1 MYKTVGRYIPES
13 RDQPE
18 VIEREYYGQ
27 GMIYK
32 NWEAYYDTAY
42 PDQVCYIPELSDSLY
57 TRQDFLDICNGQPEI
72 ADRIFEEVDWQSP
85 ETCLEDQWYE
95 ELAICPDCKKWY
107 WCYDVEKCP
116 NCGNVKEHEMDQK
129 TELYQKYIDILENLG
144 WSVSSYTGDG
154 RVEIEK
160 YSPAGEDFI
169 ICVDAADFPKS
180 VFEYAENFDVDE
192 HIAMWIEGKENGT
205 AGVPS
210 TRELVCDAEEIEKML
225 QELSDALNNLET
237 PNKTTCDAEENKWN
251 CEVNLNV
258 IVTEEDIDDIMVSA
272 LEGGITYWCR
282 EAEVIGERLGEGW
295 GHEQIARGGILRLYD
310 AEDGG
315 YYDLNREKFLSG
327 LKKYLE
333 HPLYDG
339 MILRGI
345 HEDRMELDCGM
356 IDAPA
361 ADQIIQ
367 YALFGEIMYA

>member
-1 MYKTVGRYIPES
+1 MCKTVGKYIPES

-32 NWEAYYDTAY
+32 NWEAYYDTAH

-116 NCGNVKEHEMDQK
+116 NCGNGKENEMDQK
-129 TELYQKYIDILENLG
+129 TEK
-144 WSVSSYTGDG
+144 
-154 RVEIEK
+154 
-160 YSPAGEDFI
+160 
-169 ICVDAADFPKS
+169 
-180 VFEYAENFDVDE
+180 
-192 HIAMWIEGKENGT
+192 
-205 AGVPS
+205 
-210 TRELVCDAEEIEKML
+210 
-225 QELSDALNNLET
+225 
-237 PNKTTCDAEENKWN
+237 PNKILCDTGEKKWR

-295 GHEQIARGGILRLYD
+295 RHEQIARGGILRLYD

-315 YYDLNREKFLSG
+315 HYDLDREKFLAG
-327 LKKYLE
+327 LKKYLQN
-333 HPLYDG
+333 PLYDG
-339 MILRGI
+339 TIELGTKENTMV
-345 HEDRMELDCGM
+345 LDCGM